1 VELKKV
7 KRNKSLENNMNVD
20 ALKLLFKGKLIV
32 SCQTF
37 EGEPIH
43 GEGIVVKMAQC
54 AKWADA
60 AGIRANHPQNVADIK
75 AAVGLP
81 VIGIW
86 KVVKQGCD
94 VYITPT
100 MEAVDALVD
109 AGSDIIALDAT
120 DRISH
125 DGRKAYE
132 LIADIK
138 KKYPDVPVMADISTF
153 EEGVNAVEWGA
164 DFVGTTLSGY
174 TEHSKKTDG
183 PNFELIEKL
192 CERFKDKVIAEG
204 KVNCPEE
211 AVRCIKLGAMCVVV
225 GGAITRP
232 HLTAARFVS
241 FLKEVEEDA

>member
-1 VELKKV
+1 
-7 KRNKSLENNMNVD
+7 MNID
-20 ALKLLFKGKLIV
+20 ALKQQLRGKLVV

-60 AGIRANHPQNVADIK
+60 AGIRANEPKNVADIK
-75 AAVGLP
+75 A
-81 VIGIW
+81 
-86 KVVKQGCD
+86 
-94 VYITPT
+94 
-100 MEAVDALVD
+100 
-109 AGSDIIALDAT
+109 
-120 DRISH
+120 
-125 DGRKAYE
+125 
-132 LIADIK
+132 
-138 KKYPDVPVMADISTF
+138 ADISTF
-153 EEGVNAVEWGA
+153 EEGVNAIAWGA

-183 PNFELIEKL
+183 PNFDLIEKL

-211 AVRCIKLGAMCVVV
+211 AVRCIKSGALCVVV

-232 HLTAARFVS
+232 HLTAQRFVS
-241 FLKEVEEDA
+241 FLKEVQEDE

>member
-1 VELKKV
+1 
-7 KRNKSLENNMNVD
+7 MNID
-20 ALKLLFKGKLIV
+20 ALKQQLRGRLVV

-43 GEGIVVKMAQC
+43 GEGIVVKMAQS

-60 AGIRANHPQNVADIK
+60 VGIRANEPKNVADIK
-75 AAVGLP
+75 AAVDLP

-86 KVVKQGCD
+86 KVVKPGCN

-100 MEAVDALVD
+100 MEAVDALVG
-109 AGSDIIALDAT
+109 AGSDIVALDAT

-132 LIADIK
+132 LIKDIK
-138 KKYPDVPVMADISTF
+138 LKYPLLPIMADISTF
-153 EEGVNAVEWGA
+153 EEGVNAIAWGA

-204 KVNCPEE
+204 KVNCPDE
-211 AVRCIKLGAMCVVV
+211 AVRCIKLGALCVVV

-232 HLTAARFVS
+232 HLTAQRFVS
-241 FLKEVEEDA
+241 FLKEVKDNA

>member
-1 VELKKV
+1 VELKKA

-100 MEAVDALVD
+100 MAAVDALVD

-120 DRISH
+120 NRISH

-241 FLKEVEEDA
+241 FLKEVEDDA